1 MQENGGVGA
10 QGEFRMTPAMI
21 IVLGVAG
28 SLVVMACGAA
38 TYLRYHR
45 DDDDEDQE
53 HRVQNGADG
62 TMVESD
68 DTAGKTATA
77 ADEQIQPCQMAG
89 GLCRGNAQP
98 DNTVPNVVGHKKSL
112 DKEYLHRTG
121 RQAMQVGPSCSDQ
134 SIRLGSADVSV
145 GPSMSL
151 VPSPT
156 SVLRG
161 TGTSNVYVGAKSAQH
176 CKGAQLQPTDNPG
189 LLGRVPSQSYHCR
202 NPDIIPA
209 PLQQMSPGA
218 VYNNY
223 KQGMKKKKKIIN
235 KY

>member
-28 SLVVMACGAA
+28 SLVVIACGAA
-38 TYLRYHR
+38 TYLRYQR
-45 DDDDEDQE
+45 DDDDEDPE

-62 TMVESD
+62 TVVESD
-68 DTAGKTATA
+68 DTVGKPVTAE
-77 ADEQIQPCQMAG
+77 DEQIQSSQMTAG
-89 GLCRGNAQP
+89 MCRGTAQP
-98 DNTVPNVVGHKKSL
+98 DNTVPNVVGHKKSM

-121 RQAMQVGPSCSDQ
+121 RQIMQVGPSCSDQ
-134 SIRLGSADVSV
+134 STRLGSDVSV
-145 GPSMSL
+145 GPPMTL

-156 SVLRG
+156 SILRG
-161 TGTSNVYVGAKSAQH
+161 AGTSNVYVGAKSGQH
-176 CKGAQLQPTDNPG
+176 CKGVQLQSTDNPG
-189 LLGRVPSQSYHCR
+189 LLGRVPSYRCR

-223 KQGMKKKKKIIN
+223 NQGMEKTIIN
-235 KY
+235 IY